1 MGELLRDRLI
11 KDNWK
16 ILNRTALPLV
26 CFTDGE
32 TEWDTNTCQRIAN
45 AVVASGQAWISTIQL
60 GKKKQPALRACI
72 TNYQT
77 QPHHIDAL
85 LAVLNHVRQSKR

>member
-1 MGELLRDRLI
+1 MLRNRLI
-11 KDNWK
+11 KDKWK
-16 ILNRTALPLV
+16 IVNRTPLPLV

-32 TEWDTNTCQRIAN
+32 TEWDTNTCQSIAN

-60 GKKKQPALRACI
+60 GKQKQPALRACI

-77 QPHHIDAL
+77 KPHHIDAL
-85 LAVLNHVRQSKR
+85 LAVLNNVRQSKR